1 MTETVNFELLAH
13 VQLSR
18 RLSKLIPLD
27 DSIAIDISYITCAE
41 YQLFID
47 ERKKLGKN
55 HQPLDWKTNAVVS
68 EDILKPITGVKASD
82 AEAFCEWLTQ
92 HPQHFK
98 PEFKYRIPTLQ
109 EAEEFLPMETE
120 EENLVGYWCQENLTS
135 RMVYLEPEKWLKIKE
150 KILFFSKEKLGKV
163 MDGMIGQFI
172 YQFSLYKLLP
182 FWTKPGLG
190 LGLHLGLMLVLGLV
204 TGLMLGL
211 GLHLGRPVLVLVLGL
226 VFVVG
231 FIVWV
236 VLETQSLVEFVLGLV
251 FVVGLVLGLVLV
263 LVPVLVPVLVLVL
276 VPVLGFLLFYVADYI
291 SYCRIRLN
299 LNLDPTD
306 GISLIVEDYL
316 SSLNIQTLY
325 PYIDNLSS
333 WQQLV
338 NKIGIAWYLF
348 PDIYGAAS
356 KNEELLDQVNLTVAE
371 CRELNSQ
378 YSSKREQVFNRFIAS
393 VLLEER
399 RAGNIPAWQGIRIV
413 RERI

>member
-55 HQPLDWKTNAVVS
+55 HQPLDWQTDSVVS

-109 EAEEFLPMETE
+109 EAEEFLEMETE

-135 RMVYLEPEKWLKIKE
+135 KMVYLEPEKWLKIKE

-163 MDGMIGQFI
+163 MDGMIGQFL

-182 FWTKPGLG
+182 FWTELE
-190 LGLHLGLMLVLGLV
+190 
-204 TGLMLGL
+204 
-211 GLHLGRPVLVLVLGL
+211 PVLVLVYVYLLGP
-226 VFVVG
+226 V
-231 FIVWV
+231 
-236 VLETQSLVEFVLGLV
+236 
-251 FVVGLVLGLVLV
+251 LVLV
-263 LVPVLVPVLVLVL
+263 LVPVLGPVLVFVLVFVLVLVVVLVLVL
-276 VPVLGFLLFYVADYI
+276 GPVLEPVLGPVLGPVLVLGFLLFYVADYI
-291 SYCRIRLN
+291 NYCRIRLN
-299 LNLDPTD
+299 LNLDPID
-306 GISLIVEDYL
+306 CISLIVEDYV
-316 SSLNIQTLY
+316 SCLNIQMLY
-325 PYIDNLSS
+325 PYIYNLSS
-333 WQQLV
+333 WQKLI
-338 NKIGIAWYLF
+338 NKISIAWYLF
-348 PDIYGAAS
+348 PDIYEAAS
-356 KNEELLDQVNLTVAE
+356 KNEELLEKVNLTVAE

-378 YSSKREQVFNRFIAS
+378 YSITREQVFNRFIAS

-399 RAGNIPAWQGIRIV
+399 RAGNIPAWEGIRIV

>member
-27 DSIAIDISYITCAE
+27 GSSAIDTSYITCAE

-55 HQPLDWKTNAVVS
+55 HQPLDWKTDAVVS

-82 AEAFCEWLTQ
+82 AEAFCAWLTQ

-163 MDGMIGQFI
+163 MDGMIGQFL

-182 FWTKPGLG
+182 FWTKLELVLGLG
-190 LGLHLGLMLVLGLV
+190 LGLVLGL
-204 TGLMLGL
+204 L
-211 GLHLGRPVLVLVLGL
+211 
-226 VFVVG
+226 F
-231 FIVWV
+231 
-236 VLETQSLVEFVLGLV
+236 
-251 FVVGLVLGLVLV
+251 
-263 LVPVLVPVLVLVL
+263 
-276 VPVLGFLLFYVADYI
+276 FYVPDYI

-325 PYIDNLSS
+325 PSIDNLSS

-348 PDIYGAAS
+348 PDIYEAAS
-356 KNEELLDQVNLTVAE
+356 KNEELLDQVNLKVAE
-371 CRELNSQ
+371 CQELNSQ

-399 RAGNIPAWQGIRIV
+399 QAGNIPAWEGIRIV

>member
-1 MTETVNFELLAH
+1 MGKPMTETVNFELLAH

-27 DSIAIDISYITCAE
+27 DSIAIDTSYITCAE

-47 ERKKLGKN
+47 EKKKLGKN
-55 HQPLDWKTNAVVS
+55 HQPLDWQTDSVVS
-68 EDILKPITGVKASD
+68 EDILKPITGVQASD

-109 EAEEFLPMETE
+109 QAEEFLEMETE

-163 MDGMIGQFI
+163 MDGMIGQFL

-182 FWTKPGLG
+182 FWTKLEPVLV
-190 LGLHLGLMLVLGLV
+190 LELVLVLMLVL
-204 TGLMLGL
+204 MLT
-211 GLHLGRPVLVLVLGL
+211 LVLGP
-226 VFVVG
+226 
-231 FIVWV
+231 
-236 VLETQSLVEFVLGLV
+236 VLG
-251 FVVGLVLGLVLV
+251 
-263 LVPVLVPVLVLVL
+263 PVL
-276 VPVLGFLLFYVADYI
+276 VLGFLLFYVADYI

-316 SSLNIQTLY
+316 SSLKIQTLY
-325 PYIDNLSS
+325 PYIYNLSS

-348 PDIYGAAS
+348 PDIYEAAS

-378 YSSKREQVFNRFIAS
+378 YSIKREQVFNRFIAS

-399 RAGNIPAWQGIRIV
+399 RAGNIPAWEGIRIV

>member
-27 DSIAIDISYITCAE
+27 DSIAIDTSYITCAE

-47 ERKKLGKN
+47 EKKKLGKN
-55 HQPLDWKTNAVVS
+55 HQPLDWQTDSVVS

-109 EAEEFLPMETE
+109 EAEEFLEMETE

-182 FWTKPGLG
+182 FWTKLE
-190 LGLHLGLMLVLGLV
+190 LELRLELVLG
-204 TGLMLGL
+204 
-211 GLHLGRPVLVLVLGL
+211 
-226 VFVVG
+226 
-231 FIVWV
+231 
-236 VLETQSLVEFVLGLV
+236 FVLGL
-251 FVVGLVLGLVLV
+251 G
-263 LVPVLVPVLVLVL
+263 PVPVLVLVL
-276 VPVLGFLLFYVADYI
+276 VLVLRLVLGLGLGPV
-291 SYCRIRLN
+291 
-299 LNLDPTD
+299 P
-306 GISLIVEDYL
+306 V
-316 SSLNIQTLY
+316 
-325 PYIDNLSS
+325 
-333 WQQLV
+333 
-338 NKIGIAWYLF
+338 
-348 PDIYGAAS
+348 
-356 KNEELLDQVNLTVAE
+356 
-371 CRELNSQ
+371 
-378 YSSKREQVFNRFIAS
+378 
-393 VLLEER
+393 
-399 RAGNIPAWQGIRIV
+399 
-413 RERI
+413 

>member
-27 DSIAIDISYITCAE
+27 DSIAIDTSYITCAE

-47 ERKKLGKN
+47 EKKKLGKN
-55 HQPLDWKTNAVVS
+55 HQPLDWQTDSVVS
-68 EDILKPITGVKASD
+68 EDILKPITGVQASD

-109 EAEEFLPMETE
+109 QAEEFLEMETE

-163 MDGMIGQFI
+163 MDGMIGQFL

-182 FWTKPGLG
+182 FWTKLEPVLV
-190 LGLHLGLMLVLGLV
+190 LELVLVLMLVLMLTLV
-204 TGLMLGL
+204 LGPVL
-211 GLHLGRPVLVLVLGL
+211 GPVLVYLLVVVLGPVLVYVLEPVLGPVLVLVYVLMWVLMWVPLL
-226 VFVVG
+226 VVAVVG
-231 FIVWV
+231 SLEP
-236 VLETQSLVEFVLGLV
+236 VLGPVLGL
-251 FVVGLVLGLVLV
+251 G
-263 LVPVLVPVLVLVL
+263 
-276 VPVLGFLLFYVADYI
+276 LGFLLFYVADYI

-316 SSLNIQTLY
+316 SSLKIQTLY
-325 PYIDNLSS
+325 PSIDNLSS

-348 PDIYGAAS
+348 PDIYEAAS

-378 YSSKREQVFNRFIAS
+378 YSIKREQVFNRFIAS

-399 RAGNIPAWQGIRIV
+399 RAGNIPAWEGIRIV

>member
-27 DSIAIDISYITCAE
+27 DSIAIDTSYITCAE

-47 ERKKLGKN
+47 EKKKLGKN
-55 HQPLDWKTNAVVS
+55 HQPLDWQTDSVVS

-109 EAEEFLPMETE
+109 EAEEFLEMETE

-182 FWTKPGLG
+182 FWPEPVLVLGLWLGLVLGLG
-190 LGLHLGLMLVLGLV
+190 LGFG
-204 TGLMLGL
+204 
-211 GLHLGRPVLVLVLGL
+211 LVLVLGL
-226 VFVVG
+226 G
-231 FIVWV
+231 FG
-236 VLETQSLVEFVLGLV
+236 F
-251 FVVGLVLGLVLV
+251 
-263 LVPVLVPVLVLVL
+263 
-276 VPVLGFLLFYVADYI
+276 GFLLFYVADYI

-348 PDIYGAAS
+348 PDIYEAAS
-356 KNEELLDQVNLTVAE
+356 KNEKLLYRVNLTVAE
-371 CRELNSQ
+371 CQELNSQ